1 MAVERPSWSNAVLLR
16 QNTDRLLREL
26 RDKLGRYEA
35 RYEMASGR
43 VEGEL
48 TAGRLRE
55 TTEICDWLMAFRTYR
70 MLTEAQ
76 HRRPAPERRGS
87 DAPE

>member
-1 MAVERPSWSNAVLLR
+1 MAVERLTWSNALLLQ

-35 RYEMASGR
+35 RYEMASSR
-43 VEGEL
+43 VEEEL

-55 TTEICDWLMAFRTYR
+55 TTEICDWLMAFRT
-70 MLTEAQ
+70 
-76 HRRPAPERRGS
+76 HRLLEDERQART
-87 DAPE
+87 